1 MRMFEVGDRV
11 MVNGFCEPMQGVIM
25 SHIYDEGHVWVVKT
39 DCGSFWDCSS
49 DELTPA

>member
-11 MVNGFCEPMQGVIM
+11 MVNGFCEPMQGVIV
-25 SHIYDEGHVWVVKT
+25 SHIYDEGPVWVVRT

-49 DELTPA
+49 DELSTA